1 MSAFAR
7 RRVKGKGVEGG
18 DGSGGVKGSGARW
31 VPRTSSRPYP
41 RQLREYKQTKNADM
55 QACRHENVHSCRH
68 TFKQACKHVNQKR
81 RRASLSTNPQSHVL
95 WAEHDR
101 NCIYC
106 MYIQQQKKNLQTNRI
121 GRLFA
126 FVPPKITSLHPNTI
140 QTAHDISTIM
150 KIKIRILALNRLEPI
165 DTTQNSILTQN
176 IPKKVSNIFTKRFP
190 SFLFL
195 NKNQP
200 GVT

>member
-18 DGSGGVKGSGARW
+18 DGSGGVKGGGAQW

-41 RQLREYKQTKNADM
+41 RQLREYKQKNADM
-55 QACRHENVHSCRH
+55 QACRHENVHSCRY

-81 RRASLSTNPQSHVL
+81 RHASPSTNPQSHVL

-106 MYIQQQKKNLQTNRI
+106 MYIQQKIICKQTESVDCLHLSLQKFL
-121 GRLFA
+121 
-126 FVPPKITSLHPNTI
+126 PSI
-140 QTAHDISTIM
+140 QT
-150 KIKIRILALNRLEPI
+150 
-165 DTTQNSILTQN
+165 
-176 IPKKVSNIFTKRFP
+176 
-190 SFLFL
+190 
-195 NKNQP
+195 
-200 GVT
+200 